1 METQRLITM
10 SLGKIAQSR
19 GQRGGINLHKNLLVA
34 TVLHKARTAYMI
46 ESYSYQQ
53 SLQRQ
58 QQACQQ
64 SGFGQRR
71 DLPSSGDSSNTA
83 GMCPTWRDSDLG
95 QTDATPTAAEQTV
108 SEISTACEPD
118 TLTSVQPQQKM
129 ESEVVLDKEN
139 SPPADSHLDFN
150 ENLQISN
157 IKSTDPVNHLS
168 ASNQLSQESQSPSA
182 KSKTTCKVLKR
193 RRTNRATNSDCPVNK
208 KPRVSNDIS
217 SLVPLSD
224 YSDCSDESDIE
235 PEVQES
241 PQISNLVSI
250 FNSGFSGLCAITSE
264 SGLNTSNYQ
273 SELDISN
280 SQSQLSIN
288 KLRPETP
295 TSAYSRM
302 VADSSLLCS
311 SQVNRLDTLPSAIVL
326 SA

>member
-53 SLQRQ
+53 NLQRQ

-64 SGFGQRR
+64 SGLGPRR
-71 DLPSSGDSSNTA
+71 DLPSSGDSSNTS

-95 QTDATPTAAEQTV
+95 QADATPTAAEQTV

-118 TLTSVQPQQKM
+118 ILTSVQPQQQM

-150 ENLQISN
+150 ENVQISN
-157 IKSTDPVNHLS
+157 IKSTDQANHLS
-168 ASNQLSQESQSPSA
+168 ASNQLSQESQSSSA

-208 KPRVSNDIS
+208 KARVSNDIS
-217 SLVPLSD
+217 LLPHSD

-273 SELDISN
+273 SELDIPN

-295 TSAYSRM
+295 TSAFSRM